1 MKINKS
7 KKINNNDTNNDNNTK
22 QLSDLNRKY
31 SNDINILAIIE

>member
-22 QLSDLNRKY
+22 QLSDLNRNY